1 MLVNNNQ
8 MTVVISLINLA
19 VSKKAK
25 ERPYKDNSKKKSKY
39 ITFDQR
45 LLCTNPS
52 LNIYWAQCKENDT
65 RNNTGNSLF
74 FLF

>member
-45 LLCTNPS
+45 LLCTNLS
-52 LNIYWAQCKENDT
+52 LHTY
-65 RNNTGNSLF
+65 
-74 FLF
+74 